1 MTIRKLPASHGLA
14 WVRNSLD
21 LGARNPKAVFGA
33 ALLLMVVF
41 YLLALG
47 LALVGGAL
55 AGAAENAGA
64 AFLAIFMPLTLGMMV
79 LLPILLGGL
88 MHVIREVEAGR
99 PARATDL
106 FAPLRSARFKSLV
119 GLGLVQVAF
128 ALLGI
133 GLMVAIAGA
142 DYWKDYM
149 AFMASV
155 ANGTTP
161 TALPA
166 PENGFVL
173 FVWQLVYNYFS
184 YAIMLFAVPLVLFS
198 GKDVLG
204 AVREAARASTR
215 NVAPNLLAAVVFVGG
230 TIVAAIVVI
239 LLAGLLNLLGGLV
252 HPALGNALA
261 FMVFLA
267 FSAGLLVL
275 LAGGAYIAW
284 RDTFDAPT
292 DAPPPAFTGIE
303 A

>member
-1 MTIRKLPASHGLA
+1 MTIRKIPASQGLA

-41 YLLALG
+41 YALALL

-55 AGAAENAGA
+55 AGAAQDAGA
-64 AFLAIFMPLTLGMMV
+64 AFLAIFMPLTMGMMV

-99 PARATDL
+99 PATALDL

-128 ALLGI
+128 ALVGI
-133 GLMVAIAGA
+133 GLMVVIAGA

-149 AFMASV
+149 AFMSSV
-155 ANGTTP
+155 ANGATP

-166 PENGFVL
+166 PRNGFAL

-198 GKDVLG
+198 GKDVFG
-204 AVREAARASTR
+204 AVREAAQASTR
-215 NVAPNLLAAVVFVGG
+215 NVAPNLLAAVVFVAG

-239 LLAGLLNLLGGLV
+239 LLAGLLSLIGGLV
-252 HPALGNALA
+252 HPKLGAALA

-267 FSAGLLVL
+267 FSAALLVL

-284 RDTFDAPT
+284 RDTFDAP

>member
-1 MTIRKLPASHGLA
+1 MTIRKLPASQGLA

-33 ALLLMVVF
+33 ALLLMAVF
-41 YLLALG
+41 YLLAIG
-47 LALVGGAL
+47 LVIVGDAL
-55 AGAAENAGA
+55 AGATGDAGG
-64 AFLAIFMPLTLGMMV
+64 AFLAIFMPLTMGMMV

-99 PARATDL
+99 PARAVDL

-128 ALLGI
+128 ALVGI
-133 GLMVAIAGA
+133 GMMVAIAGV

-155 ANGTTP
+155 ANGASP
-161 TALPA
+161 AALPQPRNA
-166 PENGFVL
+166 FAL

-204 AVREAARASTR
+204 AVREAAQAATR
-215 NVAPNLLAAVVFVGG
+215 NVAPNVVAALVFVAG
-230 TIVAAIVVI
+230 TVVAAIVVI
-239 LLAGLLNLLGGLV
+239 LVAGLLSLLGGLL
-252 HPALGNALA
+252 HPVIGAALGFMAL
-261 FMVFLA
+261 LA
-267 FSAGLLVL
+267 FSAALLVL
-275 LAGGAYIAW
+275 LAGGAFIAW
-284 RDTFDAPT
+284 RDTFDAP